1 MEITIMDI
9 LQSELYCR
17 NEQICSKNK
26 IAKKDKWGKN
36 TYEVLEITL
45 D

>member
-17 NEQICSKNK
+17 KQ
-26 IAKKDKWGKN
+26 IAKEKNSKKRNKWGKN